1 MHGIASLVALA
12 GALQRLDV
20 SGFIYLTVIGA
31 TPLVLA
37 ALGGTMSERSGVTN
51 IALEGIMLTGAFVG
65 YVAGLLTHSLALGVL
80 AAVVSGILISALHA
94 VLSIRFLVDQ
104 IVSGTVI
111 NILALGI
118 TGLFY
123 GSVLSHSQVKGPGT
137 LGQLNIP
144 VLSGIPFLGQILF
157 QYQFIT
163 YAMLVLVVATHL
175 LLFNT
180 VWGLR
185 TRACGEHPLA
195 ADTAGVAVDRIR
207 YLNVLLGGA
216 LAGLGGAYFSL
227 QDIGNFLPNM
237 TQGRGFIA
245 LAAMIFGK
253 WTPFGAFGASLLFA
267 AAGTLAGRLQLA
279 GVHIPVSLL
288 SMIPYV
294 LTIVV
299 VAGAM
304 GRAIAPAAVGKPYKK
319 A

>member
-1 MHGIASLVALA
+1 MPH
-12 GALQRLDV
+12 LDV
-20 SGFIYLTVIGA
+20 AGFIYLTVVGA

-37 ALGGTMSERSGVTN
+37 ALGGIAGERTGITN
-51 IALEGIMLTGAFVG
+51 IGLEGTMLTGAFVG
-65 YVAGLLTHSLALGVL
+65 YVVAVVTHSLALGI
-80 AAVVSGILISALHA
+80 AGAVVAGVLIAGLHA

-104 IVSGTVI
+104 IVSGTVV

-123 GSVLSHSQVKGPGT
+123 GTVLSRSQVRGPGT
-137 LGQLNIP
+137 LPPLHVPGLSDLPFVGQ
-144 VLSGIPFLGQILF
+144 VLF
-157 QYQFIT
+157 QYQVIT
-163 YAMLVLVVATHL
+163 YAMLALVVVVHAV
-175 LLFNT
+175 LFHT

-185 TRACGEHPLA
+185 SRACGEHPLA
-195 ADTAGVAVDRIR
+195 ADTAGIAVQRIR
-207 YLNVLLGGA
+207 YVNVMLGGA

-245 LAAMIFGK
+245 LAAMIFGR
-253 WTPFGAFGASLLFA
+253 WTPLGAFGASLLFA
-267 AAGTLAGRLQLA
+267 GAGTLAGRLQLA
-279 GVHIPVSLL
+279 GVPIPVPLL

-294 LTIVV
+294 VTIIV

-319 A
+319 D